1 MSVVNQMN
9 LRPTFD
15 RSKQSTN
22 IQISKTNRH
31 KGYLKDMLVQKY
43 NQKYRSLLSLNDKEK
58 INDER
63 VTGVIL
69 KEFDR
74 FIDQQTFTQQKL
86 KIFESELTNKL
97 NGILGIEANMNHR
110 TLQNDSSRYNK
121 NTQLYKSLDR
131 NNSSIDVNNN
141 SRVEQNISLP

>member
-1 MSVVNQMN
+1 MN

-15 RSKQSTN
+15 RSKQSSN
-22 IQISKTNRH
+22 IQMSKTNRH

-43 NQKYRSLLSLNDKEK
+43 NQKYRSYLTLNDKDK

-63 VTGVIL
+63 VTAVIL

-86 KIFESELTNKL
+86 KVFETDLTNKL
-97 NGILGIEANMNHR
+97 NGILGVEGNMNHK
-110 TLQNDSSRYNK
+110 TLQHESSRYNK
-121 NTQLYKSLDR
+121 NTQLYKSIDR
-131 NNSSIDVNNN
+131 NNSSMDVNNT
-141 SRVEQNISLP
+141 RIEHNISLPQIITKK